1 MKIAKELRETLE
13 RCSAEVD
20 TWPEWKRSLD
30 PIGDAG
36 REKYSAIRS
45 ERIK

>member
-1 MKIAKELRETLE
+1 MKISKELAKVLREIS
-13 RCSAEVD
+13 REVAK
-20 TWPEWKRSLD
+20 WPEWKRSLD